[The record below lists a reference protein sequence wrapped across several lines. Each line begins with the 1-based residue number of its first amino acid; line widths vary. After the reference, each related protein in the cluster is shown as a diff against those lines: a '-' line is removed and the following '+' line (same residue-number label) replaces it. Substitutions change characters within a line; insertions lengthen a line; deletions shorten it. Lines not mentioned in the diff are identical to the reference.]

1 MTGDDMAVRRL
12 TPEESAAE
20 QAAYEDAM
28 ERIARDDIDWGI
40 YLPAWEHERPTY
52 PWWRRLLKL

>member
-28 ERIARDDIDWGI
+28 ERIARDGIDWGI
-40 YLPAWEHERPTY
+40 YLPGMERPKH
-52 PWWRRLLKL
+52 PWWRRPLKL